1 VCALRMWCSKS
12 RLLVRV
18 CAQVGQVRLV
28 GLRGSRRSSVQ
39 RNFQLESSGS
49 GVDIDAELG
58 FELESVLV
66 LVLDCE
72 LDS

>member
-1 VCALRMWCSKS
+1 M
-12 RLLVRV
+12 
-18 CAQVGQVRLV
+18 RLV